1 MKKFAG
7 MALILGFL
15 CTGFLWAGQLTP
27 EEKRALELKPAV
39 VLVVVDF
46 KTKWTLEVF
55 PKPIELRHTETGTGF
70 LFRPDGYLVTN
81 GHVVADANLKD
92 LEASDA
98 LKQRLRQEFLNALQ
112 QGLISRYIAGQIGRQ
127 LTPDEEANVAKS
139 TYSITI
145 SKPTL
150 QVILANGKAMDAE
163 IFQYSGPFD
172 QHGKDVAILKI
183 PGSNLPT
190 VTIGNSDNVRLQD
203 QIMVLGY
210 PALASPWSGSSVS
223 ALISQESS
231 LEPTATNGHISALKT
246 ESIGTPL
253 LQSDVAIT
261 HGNSGGPAFNNQGEV
276 IGLAT
281 YGAQEVQGFNF
292 LVPVNTAMEFVRQA
306 GVAPEAG
313 TFNKHWANALDLYD
327 DGKCNQAIAEFDN
340 VSQFMPGLP
349 DATRYRA
356 SAVACVDK
364 MSAFQKFMESVGT
377 VPLIVIGAIV
387 VIGIILLLMMGRGR
401 KAQPQPAV
409 AVAGAAA
416 GAPAAVPGAS
426 PPAAAPVAATVA
438 TPAAASSPAASSPA
452 ATAVER
458 SFGRIQFM
466 SGSLSGRTF
475 PIGKEGLW
483 IGRDATKCTAVLHD
497 DTVSSQHAWV
507 VPADGSVVVIDRGS
521 TNGTYVNS
529 ADSPRISKIGL
540 HNGDRVY
547 LGKKGAVFTYFAG

>member
-127 LTPDEEANVAKS
+127 LTADEEANVAKS

-313 TFNKHWANALDLYD
+313 TFNKHWSNALDLYD

-364 MSAFQKFMESVGT
+364 MKWYDKLMESVGP

-387 VIGIILLLMMGRGR
+387 VIGVILLLLMSRGR
-401 KAQPQPAV
+401 KPQPQPAV

-438 TPAAASSPAASSPA
+438 TPAAASSPAA
-452 ATAVER
+452 TVVER

-483 IGRDATKCTAVLHD
+483 IGRDAGKCAVVLHD

-507 VPADGSVVVIDRGS
+507 VPADGSVVVIDKSS

-529 ADSPRISKIGL
+529 ADSPRISKVGL

-547 LGKKGAVFTYFAG
+547 LGKKGPVFTYFAT